1 MIDAKKKKSGVQ
13 PVGFVETTQQCE
25 HWSPQSKAPM
35 DKFGTVMR
43 SRYAL
48 FRKTIQES
56 LDAESSDGNHSW
68 PGDATSSDSWR
79 FCIA

>member
-1 MIDAKKKKSGVQ
+1 MIDAKKKKAAFNLSDSSKQ
-13 PVGFVETTQQCE
+13 HSSE
-25 HWSPQSKAPM
+25 HWSPQRKAPLV

-43 SRYAL
+43 SQYAL